1 MQNEPNGYQPPSS
14 HPHRLGFVG
23 NLAKKFIDSKLT
35 PLIILPLLL

>member
-1 MQNEPNGYQPPSS
+1 MQNEPNGHQPPSS
-14 HPHRLGFVG
+14 HRLGFVG